1 VRQATPKPELRF
13 PFNIRPLMAGWNALF
28 HDHAQH
34 KPEPAQGALWN
45 RGAHLVNGLGHCGAC
60 HTPRNALGAEK
71 RNRESFLAGGTVDG
85 WDAYPLTAKSP
96 APIPWNEQSLFDYL
110 RRGYSREHGVA
121 TGPMAPVI
129 RDLAA
134 LPDDDIRAMAHYLA
148 SFNPPCD
155 PAMATVA
162 QVLAR
167 ARDRAALPN
176 EGQRHFDQA
185 CGAGHHTGGGPRPW
199 A

>member
-1 VRQATPKPELRF
+1 
-13 PFNIRPLMAGWNALF
+13 MAGWNALF